1 MQSELLSL
9 KNLGNT
15 SINWLK
21 AIGINSYDELKS
33 VGPVE
38 AYTKIKQRHIKVSK
52 VFLYAL
58 HGALTNTH
66 WNDLTPSL
74 KEQLVAEAEQRLQ
87 EQQSNDDQT
96 MQHP

>member
-1 MQSELLSL
+1 MENELLNL

-21 AIGINSYDELKS
+21 TIGINSYDDLKK

-38 AYTKIKQRHIKVSK
+38 AYTQIKQRHIKVSK

-58 HGALTNTH
+58 EGALTNTH
-66 WNDLTPSL
+66 WNDLPPNL
-74 KEQLVAEAEQRLQ
+74 KERLVEEAEQRLST
-87 EQQSNDDQT
+87 SNS
-96 MQHP
+96 

>member
-1 MQSELLSL
+1 MPNKLLDL

-21 AIGINSYDELKS
+21 AIGINSYEDLKN

-38 AYTKIKQRHIKVSK
+38 AYTQIKQREIKVSK

-58 HGALTNTH
+58 HGALTDTH
-66 WNDLTPSL
+66 WNDLDPNL
-74 KEQLVAEAEQRLQ
+74 KQKLVDEAEQRL
-87 EQQSNDDQT
+87 SLT
-96 MQHP
+96 T